1 MKNPNE
7 GQRWLGEAQNELE
20 TANWDVKGNRASAA
34 CFWSQQAAEKALKAF
49 LYFKGE
55 RIVLEHSVARLVQ
68 MCEAKE
74 TGFLQ
79 FLETAKMLDRYY
91 VPTRYPNSLPGS
103 AIPAESYS
111 AEEAKRALHMG
122 EEIVDFV
129 AKRMTLPKKR
139 SKG

>member
-1 MKNPNE
+1 MRNPNE
-7 GQRWLGEAQNELE
+7 GERWLREARTELE
-20 TANWDVKGNRASAA
+20 TASWDLKGNRASAA

-55 RIVLEHSVARLVQ
+55 RIVLEHSVARLAQ

-74 TGFLQ
+74 TGFAE
-79 FLETAKMLDRYY
+79 FLEGAKILDRYY

-111 AEEAKRALHMG
+111 AEEAKRALHTG
-122 EEIVDFV
+122 KEIVDFV
-129 AKRMTLPKKR
+129 AKRMSSPKKR